1 MPQRILSLEIGET
14 ELQAAVV
21 QTSFRDYK
29 VTGFYREALNGD
41 ADAQIKRFLEQH
53 SQPGDTI
60 LTALSGERV
69 TWRTFF
75 LPFRDVKKL
84 AQTVPFE
91 LESSVPFGLDEVI
104 VDYQVLQRDR
114 AGTTVLAA
122 LVPRDDLEQHL
133 ARMQRYGADPKVV
146 DVGPLATLNTL
157 SLVPDLPPTF
167 AFLDFGSRNVTIA
180 LYRERVLSGLR
191 TLGRVIPVPDAE
203 ATNGAATVP
212 LDELLGDVRWS
223 LLALNGAP
231 LDDDLICYIA
241 GEPALLAEI
250 EPGLAQ
256 LPAEVR
262 RLDRVALRHL
272 TPDLSAQAPSFSP
285 SLGLALR
292 EVTPGTTLGVNFRR
306 GDFSFHRA
314 QQEMRNALRTVA
326 VLGVVVL
333 LLTVLDLFVK
343 HQQLQGQ
350 VTVLEAQIAKI
361 FSATMPDAGR
371 VANPKAALQDETEA
385 LRQRVNVLTDV
396 VPVST
401 STSIDV
407 LRAAASAVANKIRID
422 CEEYAM
428 DPNEVRVRC
437 NTDTYESVDTV
448 KEGLQK
454 TGFFSEVEVKD
465 AKNSPKGGGIDF
477 RMVLK
482 LNKDIRPS
490 GGRP

>member
-326 VLGVVVL
+326 LLGVVVL

-437 NTDTYESVDTV
+437 NTDTYESVDTI